1 MTSRGSRDYDR
12 NDPKPGKDK
21 SQQLGT
27 QSSLVTVTRRGV
39 ARRRVGRGY
48 SLKEINKAFEKI
60 GIANPSSSVTRARA
74 LGIHVDT
81 FRRSVYADNITSLT
95 GVLNTLKESRK
106 PRSSSK
112 KRPSDAKTKNK

>member
-1 MTSRGSRDYDR
+1 MTSRGSRDHDR
-12 NDPKPGKDK
+12 NGPKPGRDK

-39 ARRRVGRGY
+39 ARRRAGRGY
-48 SLKEINKAFEKI
+48 SLKEINEAFEKI
-60 GIANPSSSVTRARA
+60 GIANPSIARARA

-81 FRRSVYADNITSLT
+81 FRRSAYADNITNLT

-106 PRSSSK
+106 SRSSSK
-112 KRPSDAKTKNK
+112 KRPSDAKTKSK